1 MLQEL
6 EGQIMATGKARRTRY
21 ALRMPLRG
29 DLAELPLYEID
40 KAGRA
45 ELLTSVA
52 LVHPHGT
59 CVSLANTGWP
69 IPDESRD
76 GWWDGLPYPRCTTC
90 APKAKWAASS
100 LALNTSNWP
109 SPQTR
114 KSGLTPTCSTC

>member
-1 MLQEL
+1 
-6 EGQIMATGKARRTRY
+6 
-21 ALRMPLRG
+21 MPLGG

-76 GWWDGLPYPRCTTC
+76 GWWDGLPYPLYDMRPQGYMGRQF
-90 APKAKWAASS
+90 ARAEHIQ
-100 LALNTSNWP
+100 LAVSAN
-109 SPQTR
+109 R
-114 KSGLTPTCSTC
+114 KNGVMPTCSTCSAAAART